1 MEPRALHIL
10 VKHSTTELQLF
21 KWNCQKPHITL
32 VPMSEYFKI
41 LFQNQNANEVISGS
55 KCMNSFSLLSICLFP
70 WLSKTGLTF
79 RLHFIPGSSEWL
91 PHCSRGRLLLLYYSL
106 WEQSSLW
113 CAENCCLVAGIFTSA
128 WVLLYRAKLKITP
141 QLEVIHLRIWYF

>member
-1 MEPRALHIL
+1 MNKTRLQTIAYLLIYQSIVLGMEPRALHIL

-70 WLSKTGLTF
+70 WLSKTGPTF

-91 PHCSRGRLLLLYYSL
+91 PHCSRG
-106 WEQSSLW
+106 Q
-113 CAENCCLVAGIFTSA
+113 V
-128 WVLLYRAKLKITP
+128 ITP
-141 QLEVIHLRIWYF
+141 VLFFVGTEFPVVC